1 MWSSVLRY
9 QEFSYDVWI
18 QKFFPMGF
26 QGIFEFVGVG
36 VEGPKHIF
44 LENFTKFL
52 KGGWVGSLRPR
63 SA

>member
-1 MWSSVLRY
+1 MMCTWM
-9 QEFSYDVWI
+9 
-18 QKFFPMGF
+18 QKFFLMGF

-44 LENFTKFL
+44 LKNFTKFL